1 MIKRIIENWRFAF
14 YELQNWFFVKRII
27 KKHSKTADWE
37 KYNLRA
43 DWVGRIYTV
52 VNPISPGDDGDTID
66 VLRIKY
72 AERLKPMNI
81 YLDSLGLGESVTPA
95 YEQIKDTQ
103 SYVFVYTPIFRVIT
117 TWRVIWIS
125 GLITIFFASRLD
137 SLTYEGISY
146 LYNGAKNLLGKI
158 F

>member
-1 MIKRIIENWRFAF
+1 MIRRIIENWRFAF
-14 YELQNWFFVKRII
+14 FEVQNWFFI
-27 KKHSKTADWE
+27 KSVIRKHSKTADWQ

-52 VNPISPGDDGDTID
+52 INPQSPGDDGDTME

-72 AERLKPMNI
+72 TDRLKPMNI
-81 YLDSLGLGESVTPA
+81 YLDSLGLGESVSLA
-95 YEQIKDTQ
+95 YEQIQDSK
-103 SYVFVYTPIFRVIT
+103 SFVFVYTPLFRVIT

-137 SLTYEGISY
+137 SLTYEGISF
-146 LYNGAKNLLGKI
+146 LIKGAKNLLGKI

>member
-1 MIKRIIENWRFAF
+1 MIKRIIQNWQIAF
-14 YELQNWFFVKRII
+14 YEIQNWIFVKRTIS
-27 KKHSKTADWE
+27 KHQKTADWE

-52 VNPISPGDDGDTID
+52 INPQSPGDDGDTME

-72 AERLKPMNI
+72 TDRLKPMNI
-81 YLDSLGLGESVTPA
+81 YLDSLGLGESVSLA
-95 YEQIKDTQ
+95 YEQIKD
-103 SYVFVYTPIFRVIT
+103 SKSFVFVYTPLFRVIT

-146 LYNGAKNLLGKI
+146 LFNGAKNLLGKI

>member
-14 YELQNWFFVKRII
+14 YEIQNWFFVKKVI
-27 KKHSKTADWE
+27 KKHSKTADWQ

-52 VNPISPGDDGDTID
+52 INPQSPGDDGDTME
-66 VLRIKY
+66 VLCIKY

-95 YEQIKDTQ
+95 YEQIEDTK
-103 SYVFVYTPIFRVIT
+103 SFVFVYTPIFRVIT
-117 TWRVIWIS
+117 LWRIIWIS
-125 GLITIFFASRLD
+125 GLIAIFFGSRLD
-137 SLTYEGISY
+137 SLTFELLSFLFEG
-146 LYNGAKNLLGKI
+146 GKEVLGKI

>member
-1 MIKRIIENWRFAF
+1 MIKRIINNWRFAI
-14 YELQNWFFVKRII
+14 YEIQNWIFIKRTIR
-27 KKHSKTADWE
+27 KHYKTADWE
-37 KYNLRA
+37 KFSLRA

-52 VNPISPGDDGDTID
+52 INPQSPGDDGDAMD

-72 AERLKPMNI
+72 TERLKPMNI
-81 YLDSLGLGESVTPA
+81 YLDSIGLSESVTMA
-95 YEQIKDTQ
+95 YEQVPDTK
-103 SYVFVYTPIFRVIT
+103 SYVFVYTPIFNVIT

-137 SLTYEGISY
+137 SLTYTGLSYVIS
-146 LYNGAKNLLGKI
+146 GVSNLIGKI

>member
-1 MIKRIIENWRFAF
+1 MIRRIIENWRFAF
-14 YELQNWFFVKRII
+14 FEVQNWFFI
-27 KKHSKTADWE
+27 KSVIRKHSKTADWQ

-52 VNPISPGDDGDTID
+52 INPQSPGDDGDTME

-72 AERLKPMNI
+72 TDRLKPMNI
-81 YLDSLGLGESVTPA
+81 YLDSLGLGESVSLA
-95 YEQIKDTQ
+95 YEQIQDSK
-103 SYVFVYTPIFRVIT
+103 SFVFVYTPLFRVIT

-137 SLTYEGISY
+137 SLTYNGLSYVITGIS
-146 LYNGAKNLLGKI
+146 NLLGKI

>member
-14 YELQNWFFVKRII
+14 YEIQNWFFIKSII
-27 KKHSKTADWE
+27 RKHSKTADW
-37 KYNLRA
+37 KNYNLRA

-52 VNPISPGDDGDTID
+52 INPQSPGDDGDTME

-72 AERLKPMNI
+72 TDRLKPMNI
-81 YLDSLGLGESVTPA
+81 YLDSLGLGESVTLA
-95 YEQIKDTQ
+95 YEQIKD
-103 SYVFVYTPIFRVIT
+103 SKSFVFVYTPLFRVIT

-125 GLITIFFASRLD
+125 GLITIFFGSRLD
-137 SLTYEGISY
+137 SLTYKGLSYAITGIT
-146 LYNGAKNLLGKI
+146 NLLGKI